1 MARAWV
7 KRWSPHRGE
16 GKGSLVPA
24 LNVEP
29 PQSIEK
35 ILWSLPPSKSHAIRW
50 LALAAQ
56 SNQNV
61 RLENMAAAGQDIV
74 SMRRCLR
81 QLGVNITDLD
91 EAGRRLD
98 VETNLDDQPPKGT
111 VSWEVEGTG
120 PHGMTAPVSVLHAG
134 NSGTALRILMAMCA
148 RFDVPVMVDGDAS
161 LRARNHDVMVGA
173 LESLGVSA
181 SRGVGVEG
189 LPLLLQGPW
198 QAKESLSLDISTSS
212 QPTTAFCL
220 AAPALPKSI
229 LMESF
234 GEGVSL
240 RHSSLT
246 KALCVQTGAKDSL
259 HSGHLEPWTPAFEES
274 SVVMPPDASML
285 AFACLATRVCL
296 TPVVVEALPTPEE
309 SLGHEILLEH
319 LAPLGLALEGTTF
332 AVADATAA
340 VEFDLKHANDLITPV
355 AALLALGGGGSIRGA
370 EHAAFKETDRT
381 HGTVSLLAQFGLMS
395 SYEGGQLNVPGGQT
409 LAQPTGLV
417 ETYGDHRMQMTALVL
432 AMGCS
437 SPVLIEGDDL
447 HEVADPEAVERWQHL
462 GVKVERVLHRPW

>member
-35 ILWSLPPSKSHAIRW
+35 IPWNLPPSKSHAIRW

-81 QLGVNITDLD
+81 QLGVKITDLD

-198 QAKESLSLDISTSS
+198 QPSESLSLDISTSS

-220 AAPALPKSI
+220 AAPALPKPT
-229 LMESF
+229 LLEST

-246 KALCVQTGAKDSL
+246 KAMCVQTGAKDSL
-259 HSGHLEPWTPAFEES
+259 HSGQLEPWDPAFEGS

-285 AFACLATRVCL
+285 AFACLATRVCRA
-296 TPVVVEALPTPEE
+296 PVVVEALPTPEE

-319 LAPLGLALEGTTF
+319 LAPLGLACEATTF
-332 AVADATAA
+332 VVADGAVA

-381 HGTVSLLAQFGLMS
+381 HGTVSLLAQFGITAT
-395 SYEGGQLNVPGGQT
+395 YEAGQLNVPGGQT
-409 LAQPTGLV
+409 VSQPTGLV